1 MYKNLTIIHLTEL
14 MKFLRTQLNV
24 NLRLKYWTEIPI
36 DIDAFR
42 SVATICMNAINHQSF
57 MYIIVFRV
65 LALSQP
71 CILQFVFYVLKYQSQ
86 DRVRIL

>member
-36 DIDAFR
+36 DIDDAFR

-71 CILQFVFYVLKYQSQ
+71 CILHFVFYVLKYQSQ
-86 DRVRIL
+86 DGVPI